1 MKIAVIND
9 LHPDD
14 SPGAASIALNLAVAM
29 SLEGNNCEFWCSS
42 ENSSTSLDEFS
53 SSINLRLYVPTK
65 TTRSRFQK
73 KINEFFEGQSVMWIF
88 KNLKSFKPDLIWVH
102 QVGNVFPRAMLI
114 YSKIMKVRVYCTLHD
129 FSLIVP
135 RKLYPSDFDS
145 YFHENGILDLGNFD
159 PFEKGI
165 SRLYLKIRIL
175 LNRFLYNNFS
185 NVICISEMQS
195 VIYKHFGFYVSG
207 VVSNGVQQCTL
218 NHSPSPQR
226 DERINLLFVGRSLGK
241 GLHFAINLTKSQPKF
256 HLYLAGGPE
265 LQEEALKSLD
275 DRSFTYLGKLN
286 SDDLRNVYH
295 KVDYVLV
302 LSECFDVYPGV
313 LMEALS
319 HGCRVLTSN
328 SVGNSHLGIEAG
340 LTTII
345 ESEDKLLNFP
355 FCQNDRN
362 IRVELQSHQESSKN
376 YSRLFD
382 V

>member
-29 SLEGNNCEFWCSS
+29 SLEGNHCEFWCSS

-53 SSINLRLYVPTK
+53 SSINLRLYVPKK
-65 TTRSRFQK
+65 TNRSRFLK
-73 KINEFFEGQSVMWIF
+73 KINEYFKGQSAMWIM

-102 QVGNVFPRAMLI
+102 QVGNVFPRTMLI
-114 YSKIMKVRVYCTLHD
+114 YSKIMKVPMYCTLHD

-135 RKLYPSDFDS
+135 RKLYPSDFES
-145 YFHENGILDLGNFD
+145 YFRENGILNLGNFD

-165 SRLYLKIRIL
+165 NRIYLKFRIV

-185 NVICISEMQS
+185 QVICISEMQS
-195 VIYKHFGFYVSG
+195 DIYKHFGFYVSR
-207 VVSNGVQQCTL
+207 VISNGVQQCTL
-218 NHSPSPQR
+218 NHAPSQEKG
-226 DERINLLFVGRSLGK
+226 ERVNLLFVGRSLGK

-256 HLYLAGGPE
+256 HLYLAGGLE

-275 DRSFTYLGKLN
+275 DCCFTYLGKLD
-286 SDDLRNVYH
+286 SDDLRDAYH

-328 SVGNSHLGIEAG
+328 SVGNSHIGIDAG
-340 LTTII
+340 LTAII
-345 ESEDKLLNFP
+345 ETEVKLLNFP
-355 FCQNDRN
+355 FCQNDKT
-362 IRVELQSHQESSKN
+362 IRVELQSHLDSAKN
-376 YSRLFD
+376 YARLFD
-382 V
+382 A